1 MPGVDNGAGLDCRV
15 AFSVFFDRQ
24 VDVRFGFTAEN
35 VDAVVNLFQSLCNI
49 TFCVVTLD
57 AGVDRFRGVAKV
69 GRLVVFVDVMR
80 IHIVRVIEV
89 TLGEGLGNYTSCGC
103 KIVEKCSDDREIKD
117 KLITFCG
124 FSRNM
129 TAGEER
135 IRVDEHHLLK
145 EIRIVSTGHCHDR
158 SGRTGGDN
166 ICAAADLGFYE
177 II

>member
-1 MPGVDNGAGLDCRV
+1 M
-15 AFSVFFDRQ
+15 
-24 VDVRFGFTAEN
+24 
-35 VDAVVNLFQSLCNI
+35 
-49 TFCVVTLD
+49 
-57 AGVDRFRGVAKV
+57 

-89 TLGEGLGNYTSCGC
+89 TLGEGLGDYTSCGC

-135 IRVDEHHLLK
+135 IRLMNIICSK
-145 EIRIVSTGHCHDR
+145 R
-158 SGRTGGDN
+158 SGLYPQAIVTIGADAPVATN